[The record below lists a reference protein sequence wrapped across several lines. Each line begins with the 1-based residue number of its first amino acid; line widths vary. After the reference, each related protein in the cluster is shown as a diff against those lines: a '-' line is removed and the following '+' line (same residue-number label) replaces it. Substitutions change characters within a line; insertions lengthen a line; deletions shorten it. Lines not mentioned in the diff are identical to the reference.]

1 MTTIRKIACDDFFR
15 FNCVDLS
22 DIPRSLVFGTL
33 KEYLGPLEMFG
44 DLNLVAEAPNGH
56 LIGYILGKGSTN
68 SNQWGIGEMPEEE
81 YEEEEYK
88 EKEYEEEEYEEEEY
102 EEKEYEEE
110 KYIIFGKGSMNSDL
124 CEEGEMHTYITLL
137 LCGHMYR
144 RLGIGTQLLTHFDR
158 KSRQMSSLYID
169 LNTQPSNVGAIS
181 CYVSSGFK
189 IIQELKEYYW
199 SEPDPRAYSMR
210 KYLIL

>member
-68 SNQWGIGEMPEEE
+68 LNQWDIGEMPEEE
-81 YEEEEYK
+81 YEEEEY
-88 EKEYEEEEYEEEEY
+88 EEEENEEHEY
-102 EEKEYEEE
+102 EKEQYEM
-110 KYIIFGKGSMNSDL
+110 FRKGSMNSDL
-124 CEEGEMHTYITLL
+124 CEKGEMHTYITLL
-137 LCGHMYR
+137 LCGHLYR
-144 RLGIGTQLLTHFDR
+144 RLGIGTQLLTHFER
-158 KSRQMSSLYID
+158 ESRHMSSMYID
-169 LNTQPSNVGAIS
+169 LNTQASNVGAIS
-181 CYVSSGFK
+181 CYVSSGFT
-189 IIQELKEYYW
+189 IIQELKRYYW
-199 SEPDPRAYSMR
+199 SEKDPRAYLMR
-210 KYLIL
+210 KNLR

>member
-68 SNQWGIGEMPEEE
+68 SNQWDIGEMPEEE
-81 YEEEEYK
+81 YK
-88 EKEYEEEEYEEEEY
+88 EEEYEEEENEEHEY
-102 EEKEYEEE
+102 EKEQYEM
-110 KYIIFGKGSMNSDL
+110 FRKGSMNSDL
-124 CEEGEMHTYITLL
+124 CEKGEMHTYITLL
-137 LCGHMYR
+137 LCGHLYR
-144 RLGIGTQLLTHFDR
+144 RLGIGTQLLTHFER
-158 KSRQMSSLYID
+158 ESRHMSSMYID
-169 LNTQPSNVGAIS
+169 LNTQASNVGAIS
-181 CYVSSGFK
+181 CYVSSGFT
-189 IIQELKEYYW
+189 IIQELKRYYW
-199 SEPDPRAYSMR
+199 SEKDPRAYLMR
-210 KYLIL
+210 KNLR

>member
-1 MTTIRKIACDDFFR
+1 MTTIRKITCDDFFR
-15 FNCVDLS
+15 FNCVELS
-22 DIPRSLVFGTL
+22 DLPRSLAFRML
-33 KEYLGPLEMFG
+33 NAYLEPLEMFG

-56 LIGYILGKGSTN
+56 LIGYILGKGST
-68 SNQWGIGEMPEEE
+68 SSYQSDIGEIPEE
-81 YEEEEYK
+81 YEEEEY
-88 EKEYEEEEYEEEEY
+88 ERDEYEEEEYEEEEY
-102 EEKEYEEE
+102 DEE
-110 KYIIFGKGSMNSDL
+110 KYEMFRKGSLNSDL

-137 LCGHMYR
+137 LCGNLYR
-144 RLGIGTQLLTHFDR
+144 RLGIGTQLLAHFDK
-158 KSRQMSSLYID
+158 KSRQMNSLYID
-169 LNTQPSNVGAIS
+169 LNTQASNVGAIS

>member
-68 SNQWGIGEMPEEE
+68 SNQWDIGEIPEEE
-81 YEEEEYK
+81 YEEQ
-88 EKEYEEEEYEEEEY
+88 EYEEEEHEEEEY
-102 EEKEYEEE
+102 EKEQYEM
-110 KYIIFGKGSMNSDL
+110 FRKGSMNSDL
-124 CEEGEMHTYITLL
+124 CEKGEMHTYVTLL
-137 LCGHMYR
+137 LCGHLYR
-144 RLGIGTQLLTHFDR
+144 RLGIGTQLLTHFER
-158 KSRQMSSLYID
+158 ESRHMSSMYID
-169 LNTQPSNVGAIS
+169 LNTQASNVGAIS
-181 CYVSSGFK
+181 CYVSSGFT
-189 IIQELKEYYW
+189 IIQELKRYYW
-199 SEPDPRAYSMR
+199 SEKDPRAYLMR
-210 KYLIL
+210 KNLR

>member
-68 SNQWGIGEMPEEE
+68 SNQWDIGEMPEEE
-81 YEEEEYK
+81 YEEEEY
-88 EKEYEEEEYEEEEY
+88 EEEENEEDEY
-102 EEKEYEEE
+102 EKEHYEM
-110 KYIIFGKGSMNSDL
+110 FRKGSMNSDL
-124 CEEGEMHTYITLL
+124 CEKGEMHTYITLL
-137 LCGHMYR
+137 LCGHLYR
-144 RLGIGTQLLTHFDR
+144 RLGIGTQLLTHFER
-158 KSRQMSSLYID
+158 ESRHMSSMYID
-169 LNTQPSNVGAIS
+169 LNTQASNVGAIS
-181 CYVSSGFK
+181 CYVSSGFT
-189 IIQELKEYYW
+189 IIQELKRYYW
-199 SEPDPRAYSMR
+199 SEKDPRAYSMR
-210 KYLIL
+210 KNLR